1 MLVPALDDAVREA
14 TTQACAAAGVT
25 VRELSKTDDLAAVV
39 ALFAGVW
46 ETPVRE
52 FQLGTEV
59 LRALSHAGN
68 YVAAAFDEKGE
79 MVGASLA
86 FLGMHGGLVDL
97 HSHITAVVPHARGGT
112 GFALKQHQRAWSLA
126 RGVERVRWTFDPL
139 VRRNAYFNL
148 TKLGAEVV
156 DYQPDF
162 YGAMGD
168 SVNKGDHSD
177 RCVAQWDLISER
189 AVGAAAGD
197 AAEPDL
203 EALRVEGAIEVLSD
217 HSGSPRI
224 RTGEAQVLLCWVPED
239 IVALRRSD
247 PELAGAWRLA
257 LRDTLGRAL
266 DGGYRATGMT
276 RSGWFVLA
284 R

>member
-1 MLVPALDDAVREA
+1 MLVPALDAAAREA
-14 TTQACAAAGVT
+14 ASRAQAAAGVA
-25 VRELSKTDDLAAVV
+25 VREVSRTDDLAAVTS
-39 ALFAGVW
+39 LFAGVW

-68 YVAAAFDEKGE
+68 YVAAAYDESGR

-86 FLGMHGGLVDL
+86 FLGMHGGLIDL
-97 HSHITAVVPHARGGT
+97 HSHITAVVPEARGGT

-168 SVNKGDHSD
+168 AVNKGDHSD
-177 RCVAQWDLISER
+177 RCVAQWDLTSER
-189 AVGAAAGD
+189 SARAAAGH
-197 AAEPDL
+197 ALEPDL
-203 EALRVEGAIEVLSD
+203 QGLRTEGGVEVLSD
-217 HSGSPRI
+217 DMGSPKI
-224 RTGEAQVLLCWVPED
+224 RKGAGPILLCWVPED
-239 IVALRRSD
+239 VVALRRSD
-247 PELAGAWRLA
+247 PTAAGAWRLA

-266 DGGYRATGMT
+266 DSGYRATGMT
-276 RSGWFVLA
+276 RSGWFVLE